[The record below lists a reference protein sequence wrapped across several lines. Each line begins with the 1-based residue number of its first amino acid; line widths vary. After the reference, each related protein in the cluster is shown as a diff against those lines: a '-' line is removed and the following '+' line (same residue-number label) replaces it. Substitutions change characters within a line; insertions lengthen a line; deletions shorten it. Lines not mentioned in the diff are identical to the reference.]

1 MTEQMETEADALRA
15 ILTAEA
21 EALTQ
26 ADYAVMEDLADRK
39 AALLEGLDAEAMS
52 ADDIVALREM
62 SAQNATLLEATLS
75 GLRSV
80 IDRLQQ
86 VARASTHLD
95 TYTANGALQD
105 LGPTRSSFEKR
116 S

>member
-1 MTEQMETEADALRA
+1 MSEEIETEVDALRA
-15 ILTAEA
+15 ILSAEA
-21 EALTQ
+21 EALTR

-39 AALLEGLDAEAMS
+39 ASLLEGLQADAMS
-52 ADDIVALREM
+52 VEDIAVLREM
-62 SAQNATLLEATLS
+62 SAQNATLFEATLS
-75 GLRSV
+75 GLRTV